1 MAAATSFPLDDS
13 SPLRTQTPPPNSICL
28 HPSTSLAARKVMR
41 PSLQGALSQ
50 NQCISR
56 ICFFEMPSP
65 NLPPPPRDALKY
77 VRHLPL
83 RITAPPRTD
92 RNSLPTL
99 GTLLKICSLVSYVL
113 TPQLQI
119 PFSPMQTPSLL
130 EAGSLCKKVHQ
141 GHFTLLGPSVHHL
154 HKGQQ
159 MKASGSNTTTNPF

>member
-65 NLPPPPRDALKY
+65 NLPPPPWCPE
-77 VRHLPL
+77 VRE
-83 RITAPPRTD
+83 APPLENHCPSQD
-92 RNSLPTL
+92 RQKLSSHSWHLIKNMFPRFL
-99 GTLLKICSLVSYVL
+99 CSHPPATNPIFSNAN
-113 TPQLQI
+113 TFPSWSREPLQESTSRAFYTAWAI
-119 PFSPMQTPSLL
+119 STPSTQ
-130 EAGSLCKKVHQ
+130 GSANE
-141 GHFTLLGPSVHHL
+141 
-154 HKGQQ
+154 GQWV
-159 MKASGSNTTTNPF
+159 KHNH